1 MRFSTI
7 VALFGAV
14 ASVSAATLSAR
25 QAGLPTCAAACLAG
39 APMGDCASDDNACMC
54 NNTEFV
60 TAATGCITST
70 CTGEDLATALQAA
83 TALCAAEGVTL
94 PGAEDP
100 AAGGEDAPADTASDS
115 ASSSSAS
122 TPAAST
128 PAASTPA
135 ASSTAP
141 PAASSAPPAGNGA
154 MTKGVSAAAGI
165 AAIALA
171 AVAL

>member
-1 MRFSTI
+1 
-7 VALFGAV
+7 
-14 ASVSAATLSAR
+14 
-25 QAGLPTCAAACLAG
+25 
-39 APMGDCASDDNACMC
+39 MGDCASDDNACMC

-83 TALCAAEGVTL
+83 TALCAAEVRLPFNISPFTQYLPRFFFFQGVTL